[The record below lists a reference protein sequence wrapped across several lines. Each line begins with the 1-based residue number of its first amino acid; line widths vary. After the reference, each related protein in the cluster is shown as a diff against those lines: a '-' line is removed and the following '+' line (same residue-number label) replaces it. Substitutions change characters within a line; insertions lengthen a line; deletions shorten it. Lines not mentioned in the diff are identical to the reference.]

1 MKQIC
6 VVLAVAAACV
16 AGLWSRAE
24 AQVYESSVLSGQGQ
38 IVRRASVKEELVYMK
53 GTNGMGYFVLVEN
66 GGMAWFE
73 LLKGMDVK
81 DFEMDGNMVYFC
93 GSMGSHALVGLF
105 DYDKVFRQGGAY
117 EYVLCNSSTTN
128 ENYYVKVGE
137 FSRLDY
143 FYDNG
148 TLNLAL
154 IGSGVIDQFLFLNR
168 TIVTS
173 VNISGSTWNFHYYYN
188 KDGLIRYTDI
198 ACLDN
203 VVVAV
208 GTDSNGYHCMAKAF
222 VQQQNFPLYFL
233 GGTTAQR
240 IDFIG
245 DGKEPLITR
254 VGVDM
259 AVVTHYID
267 HHITTVAHRL
277 AFNSVTGDATPY
289 EQSLFYTYVS
299 TLPMNYFQM
308 YDLRNDHIGQY
319 VYVMEYSDMG
329 TATMTNNVLEIPI
342 SGSPTSLPV
351 IEAPVG
357 RQVSF
362 DCNRTI
368 SPRFALAGYG
378 TGGALSVYYNML
390 PTWQCMPVT
399 QMTVRYG
406 TPTIESVMSNPEAPG
421 TYYKPNPVKPTIYK
435 NDMTDIC
442 H

>member
-1 MKQIC
+1 M
-6 VVLAVAAACV
+6 

-93 GSMGSHALVGLF
+93 GSMGSYALVGLF

-117 EYVLCNSSTTN
+117 EYVVCNSSTTN

-148 TLNLAL
+148 KLNLAL

-173 VNISGSTWNFHYYYN
+173 VYISGSTWNFHYYYN

-198 ACLDN
+198 ACLDS

-208 GTDSNGYHCMAKAF
+208 GTDSNGYHCTAKAF

-240 IDFIG
+240 IYFHEIG
-245 DGKEPLITR
+245 TQPLITR
-254 VGVDM
+254 VGMDM
-259 AVVTHYID
+259 AVVTHYTD
-267 HHITTVAHRL
+267 NHITTVAHRL
-277 AFNSVTGDATPY
+277 AFNPVTGDATPY
-289 EQSLFYTYVS
+289 EPSLHYTYHS

-329 TATMTNNVLEIPI
+329 TATMTNNVLQIPKI
-342 SGSPTSLPV
+342 GSPTPLPV

-362 DCNRTI
+362 DCNRMI

-378 TGGALSVYYNML
+378 TGGALRVYYNML
-390 PTWQCMPVT
+390 PPSQCMPDT
-399 QMTVRYG
+399 QMTVKYG
-406 TPTIESVMSNPEAPG
+406 TPTIEKVMSNPEAPSKD
-421 TYYKPNPVKPTIYK
+421 YPPEQVKPTIYK
-435 NDMTDIC
+435 NEMTDIC

>member
-1 MKQIC
+1 M
-6 VVLAVAAACV
+6 

-53 GTNGMGYFVLVEN
+53 DANDMGCFVLVEN
-66 GGMAWFE
+66 GGMVWFE

-117 EYVLCNSSTTN
+117 EYVLCNSTTTI
-128 ENYYVKVGE
+128 ENYYVHVDE

-154 IGSGVIDQFLFLNR
+154 IGSGVIDHFLFLNR
-168 TIVTS
+168 TLVTS

-198 ACLDN
+198 ACLDS

-208 GTDSNGYHCMAKAF
+208 GTDSNGYHCTAKAF

-233 GGTTAQR
+233 GGATAQR
-240 IDFIG
+240 INFTG
-245 DGKEPLITR
+245 HGTEPLITR

-267 HHITTVAHRL
+267 NHITTVAHRL
-277 AFNSVTGDATPY
+277 AFNPVTGDATPY
-289 EQSLFYTYVS
+289 EPSLHYTYHS

-329 TATMTNNVLEIPI
+329 TATMTNNVLQIPKI
-342 SGSPTSLPV
+342 GSPTSLPV

-362 DCNRTI
+362 DCNRMI

-378 TGGALSVYYNML
+378 TGGALRVYYNML
-390 PTWQCMPVT
+390 PPSQCMPDT
-399 QMTVRYG
+399 QMTVIYG
-406 TPTIESVMSNPEAPG
+406 MPTIRKVMSNPEAPHFP
-421 TYYKPNPVKPTIYK
+421 YQPQDEIPSIHK
-435 NDMTDIC
+435 DSMTNIC